1 MRFHRQGGLESQPRW
16 RRLLL
21 PPVKSPAPKLILSA
35 LLAASAL
42 ARADLSVSKLR
53 CEYLVNPLGIDET
66 LPRLSWIVNSA
77 ERGEKQTA
85 WQVLVAST
93 PEALAAGQGDLWD
106 SGKVSSD
113 ATSQIVY
120 GGSAL
125 TSRMACYWKVRSW
138 DKDDQASTWSTP
150 ASWSMGLLQAADW
163 QAKWIDGATF
173 AATDS
178 GPPAVIQSA
187 FYEATSGSPSL
198 NVTSVLT
205 GMAAEGSFALGVTNE
220 TFGSDPAFGSVKR
233 LRVTYQRGAQT
244 ATKTFAE
251 DTVMTYPGDL
261 PPIIFPTITSGR
273 YESVANPNLFRDV
286 TTSLQTSAQG
296 GAFSKVVN
304 NTNFGPDPAVNQVKR
319 LKVNYDFDGA
329 AGQKIVAENATFNY
343 PADLPK
349 PVAVTLQSATY
360 AAVDGSASANVLTNL
375 TNRAANG
382 PFSMVV
388 NNTNLGGD
396 PAPNKVKRLR
406 LAYTYEGK
414 SMVKFLDEQVTLNY
428 PGDLAK
434 PTTVPYL
441 RKSFTLAKPVKK
453 ATMYATALGIY
464 ELSLNGQR
472 VGDHIMA
479 PDWTD
484 YTKRLRY
491 QAYDVTT
498 QLAGGENVLGAQLAP
513 GWYSGH
519 IGNGGFKY
527 WGASPALLGQLE
539 VTFTDGTSQTI
550 ITDGSWKMAASPMN
564 STDFMLGEDYDARLE
579 LPGWSSPGFDDS
591 TWGGVLPRIESPR
604 PMNGQA
610 MEPVRK
616 LMEISPKTL
625 NQPATGKWTYDL
637 GQNMVGVIRLRVT
650 QPAGTKIT
658 IRHAEML
665 NPDGT
670 IYTANLRGAPSIDSY
685 ICKGTGEET
694 WMPKF
699 TFHGFRYVEISG
711 LTGTP
716 GLDAVTGI
724 VFSSDTP
731 RTGTFT
737 SSDAQINQLQSNI
750 QWGQRGNYLSVP
762 TDCPQRD
769 ERLGWMGDAQVF
781 VRTATYN
788 SDIAA
793 FYTKWLTDVVDS
805 QLVDGRFPDVAPNA
819 APSSGTPAWSDAGVI
834 CPWTIYQ
841 AYGDKRVLEK
851 CYPSMKAWVEYCRT
865 NSVNSI
871 RTTGRGAD
879 YGDWLSINAD
889 TSKELIGTAYYAY
902 SSRILSK
909 AAAVIGNTTDAA
921 TYEAL
926 FQTIKTAFNNKYV
939 NQTTGAF
946 TAANYSTQCAYVMA
960 LKFDLLP
967 ENLRPNVVQ
976 LLENDVVAK
985 GNHLSTGFVGVSY
998 LLPSLTK
1005 GGKDATAYTLLHQDT
1020 FPSWLFSVKNGATTI
1035 WERWDGWTPAGGFQ
1049 DPGMNSFNH
1058 YSLGSCG
1065 EWLFGTVAGIDQD
1078 PSLPGYK
1085 KLVIRPR
1092 PGGTLTHASGKFDTI
1107 NGKVATSWAKN
1118 ATGFA
1123 LDVTIP
1129 PNATAEVHVPAP
1141 DAGSVKESGNPAST
1155 APGVTYLRMENGAA
1169 VFAVESGRYLFST
1182 GTDIPGTDNAAH
1194 DPGAPLKIRLATLLA
1209 NDGAGVEFVSA
1220 DALSANGATITV
1232 ADGWIYYTPQA
1243 GDTGSDHFTYTV
1255 RTAQGGLLNFTV
1267 NVGVIPADAP
1277 VQEAESISKLPDG
1290 SQHVIFSGVP
1300 GRIYRIQSSDEMGS
1314 GSWVDRS
1321 SEQAEEDG
1329 SFDFI
1334 DTVPLPGKRF
1344 YRAVFP

>member
-1 MRFHRQGGLESQPRW
+1 MSQPRR
-16 RRLLL
+16 RRLRL

-66 LPRLSWIVNSA
+66 QPRLSWLANSA

-106 SGKVSSD
+106 SGKISSD

-125 TSRMACYWKVRSW
+125 TSRMVCYWKVRSW
-138 DKDDQASTWSTP
+138 DKDDQASAWSAP

-173 AATDS
+173 PAAAGD
-178 GPPAVIQSA
+178 PAPVIQSA
-187 FYEATSGSPSL
+187 FYETTDGTGIPVNATSM
-198 NVTSVLT
+198 LT
-205 GMAAEGSFALGVTNE
+205 AMAAQGSFAVGVANE
-220 TFGSDPAFGSVKR
+220 SFGSDPNYNHVKR
-233 LRVTYQRGAQT
+233 LRVVYQRGTKT
-244 ATKTFAE
+244 ATKNFAE
-251 DTVMTYPGDL
+251 NTVMTFPGDL
-261 PPIIFPTITSGR
+261 PEFPTITAGR
-273 YESVANPNLFRDV
+273 YQSVANPTTQGRDV
-286 TTSLQTSAQG
+286 TSTLQTSAQSG
-296 GAFSKVVN
+296 GFSVTVN
-304 NTNFGPDPAVNQVKR
+304 NTSFPPDPAVNQLKQ
-319 LKVNYDFDGA
+319 LKVTYDFNGA
-329 AGQKIVAENATFNY
+329 TGTRTVAESATLNY
-343 PADLPK
+343 PGDLTK
-349 PVAVTLQSATY
+349 PITVTLQSATY

-375 TNRAANG
+375 TNRAAAG
-382 PFSMVV
+382 SFSMVV

-406 LAYTYEGK
+406 LGYTLDGK
-414 SMVKFLDEQVTLNY
+414 AMVKFLDEQVTLNY
-428 PGDLAK
+428 PADLTK
-434 PTTVPYL
+434 PSTVPYL

-491 QAYDVTT
+491 QTYDVTA

-519 IGNGGFKY
+519 IGNGGFKF
-527 WGASPALLGQLE
+527 WGASPALFGQLE

-550 ITDGSWKMAASPMN
+550 VTDGTWKMAASPMN

-579 LPGWSSPGFDDS
+579 LPGWNTPGFDDS
-591 TWGGVLPRIESPR
+591 AWGGVLPRVEAQR

-616 LMEISPKTL
+616 LMEITPKTL
-625 NQPATGKWTYDL
+625 TQPAAGKWTYDL
-637 GQNMVGVIRLRVT
+637 AQNMVGVIRLKVT

-670 IYTANLRGAPSIDSY
+670 LYTANLRGAPSIDSY

-769 ERLGWMGDAQVF
+769 ERLGWMGDAEVF

-805 QLVDGRFPDVAPNA
+805 QMADGRFPDVAPNA

-851 CYPSMKAWVEYCRT
+851 CYASMKAWVEYCRAH
-865 NSVNSI
+865 SVNSI

-889 TSKELIGTAYYAY
+889 TNKELIGTAYYAY
-902 SSRILSK
+902 SSRLLSK
-909 AAAVIGNTTDAA
+909 AAAVLGNTADAA

-939 NQTTGAF
+939 NPATGAF
-946 TAANYSTQCAYVMA
+946 IGTGTSTQCAYVMA

-967 ENLRPNVVQ
+967 ESLRDEVVQ
-976 LLENDVVAK
+976 LLENDVIAK

-1005 GGKDATAYTLLHQDT
+1005 GGKDATAYSLLHQDT

-1035 WERWDGWTPAGGFQ
+1035 WERWDGWTPQNGFQ

-1065 EWLFGTVAGIDQD
+1065 EWLFGTVAGIDFD

-1092 PGGTLTHASGKFDTI
+1092 PGGLLTHASGKFDTI

-1129 PNATAEVHVPAP
+1129 PNATAEVYVPAP
-1141 DAGSVKESGNPAST
+1141 DAGSVKESGNPAGS
-1155 APGVTYLRMENGAA
+1155 AEGVSFLRMEDGSA
-1169 VFAVESGRYLFST
+1169 VFGIQSGRYLFST

-1194 DPGAPLKIRLATLLA
+1194 DPGAPLNIRLATLLA

-1220 DALSANGATITV
+1220 DTTSANGASITV
-1232 ADGWIYYTPQA
+1232 VDGWIHYAPLA
-1243 GDTGSDHFTYTV
+1243 GTGPDHFTYTV
-1255 RTAQGGLLNFTV
+1255 RTVEGGLLNFTV

-1290 SQHVIFSGVP
+1290 SQHVVFSGVA
-1300 GRIYRIQSSDEMGS
+1300 GRIYRVQSSDEMGS

-1329 SFDFI
+1329 SFEFVDS
-1334 DTVPLPGKRF
+1334 VPLPGRRF